1 MKSLILLLLLCG
13 SNLFANN
20 WYTDLEAAQN
30 AAIASNKLILVDF
43 WATWCGPCKAMDR
56 DVWSDQEIQEVMQNY
71 IPLRVDF
78 DTQRKL
84 NMEYGVKGIP
94 YVVIMDANGKV
105 IHNNLGYTNK
115 LETMRVL
122 EKFKLN
128 TSFLQVESAYYKRK
142 PSYATALRLAQKYL
156 DYSLYLDKD
165 LRRPILNITEEYLN
179 EAQDLLDEKQSNYK
193 MISQKLDLLVTN
205 VDLYQGNY
213 RRVERFLK
221 KKIDEEE
228 LLKYNWGLYTFLNYC
243 MAMENGEEA
252 QISKWT
258 EELEKLNNSDVYKT
272 RAKNLQ
278 ETS

>member
-1 MKSLILLLLLCG
+1 MKIR
-13 SNLFANN
+13 
-20 WYTDLEAAQN
+20 TAAGIHIRSFKK
-30 AAIASNKLILVDF
+30 AKTWVEIDRFSVD
-43 WATWCGPCKAMDR
+43 
-56 DVWSDQEIQEVMQNY
+56 
-71 IPLRVDF
+71 
-78 DTQRKL
+78 
-84 NMEYGVKGIP
+84 
-94 YVVIMDANGKV
+94 
-105 IHNNLGYTNK
+105 TNK

-142 PSYATALRLAQKYL
+142 PSYSTALRLAQKYL

-205 VDLYQGNY
+205 VNLYQGNY
-213 RRVERFLK
+213 RKVERFLK
-221 KKIDEEE
+221 KKINEEE
-228 LLKYNWGLYTFLNYC
+228 LRKYNWGLYTFLNYC
-243 MAMENGEEA
+243 MAIENGEEA

-258 EELEKLNNSDVYKT
+258 EELEKLNNSDLYKT

>member
-1 MKSLILLLLLCG
+1 MLWIFGTLHGLWSISIIEILLIQKRG
-13 SNLFANN
+13 AKNLELKIR
-20 WYTDLEAAQN
+20 TAAGIHIRSFKK
-30 AAIASNKLILVDF
+30 AKTWVEIDRFSVD
-43 WATWCGPCKAMDR
+43 
-56 DVWSDQEIQEVMQNY
+56 
-71 IPLRVDF
+71 
-78 DTQRKL
+78 
-84 NMEYGVKGIP
+84 
-94 YVVIMDANGKV
+94 
-105 IHNNLGYTNK
+105 TNK

-142 PSYATALRLAQKYL
+142 PSYSTALRLAQKYL

-205 VDLYQGNY
+205 VNLYQGNY
-213 RRVERFLK
+213 RKVERFLK
-221 KKIDEEE
+221 KKINEEE
-228 LLKYNWGLYTFLNYC
+228 LRKYNWGLYTFLNYC
-243 MAMENGEEA
+243 MAIENGEEA

-258 EELEKLNNSDVYKT
+258 EELEKLNNSDLYKT

>member
-56 DVWSDQEIQEVMQNY
+56 DVWSDQEVQEVMQNY

-78 DTQRKL
+78 DTQRQL

-142 PSYATALRLAQKYL
+142 PSYSTALRLAQKYL

-205 VDLYQGNY
+205 VNLYQGNY
-213 RRVERFLK
+213 RKVERFLK
-221 KKIDEEE
+221 KKINEEE
-228 LLKYNWGLYTFLNYC
+228 LRKYNWGLYTFLNYC
-243 MAMENGEEA
+243 MAIENGEEA

-258 EELEKLNNSDVYKT
+258 EELEKLNNSDLYKT

-278 ETS
+278 EIS